1 MEGMRCEVV
10 YKLDQLLK
18 LLVLLV
24 AMLGLLLDLL
34 KLLLLDQGLD
44 QNRLLQL
51 LKPLLLKY
59 NIIVF
64 FSAAFSTTGAPGCAF
79 PAAETTIGRGFR
91 WFSRADGLLRVT
103 GLIGLSVYLSLPVF
117 IPCFAIDLGCQSV
130 QYHIIG

>member
-51 LKPLLLKY
+51 LKPLLLK
-59 NIIVF
+59 
-64 FSAAFSTTGAPGCAF
+64 
-79 PAAETTIGRGFR
+79 
-91 WFSRADGLLRVT
+91 
-103 GLIGLSVYLSLPVF
+103 
-117 IPCFAIDLGCQSV
+117 
-130 QYHIIG
+130 